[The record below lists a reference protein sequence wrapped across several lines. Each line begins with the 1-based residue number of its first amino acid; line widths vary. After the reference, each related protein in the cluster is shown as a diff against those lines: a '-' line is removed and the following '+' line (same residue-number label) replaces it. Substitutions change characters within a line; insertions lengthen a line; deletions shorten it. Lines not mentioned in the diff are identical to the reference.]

1 MKNLGLFSWMTKRK
15 LTEEQV
21 AVLFVETTFE
31 TVEQGW
37 PEIAAFLNESPVF
50 VQRPNLDQEDYGR
63 FLMIIVSANL
73 QLIPKHFDSGVD
85 RQIIQHICSKF
96 ALAFGL
102 TPDVF
107 TSKVKN
113 YRSFM
118 KQINR
123 PSKNL
128 VTAMTRAI
136 FYKYHLNQLQE
147 PYFRDM
153 NAPEPNIQRELKS
166 LMAHFL
172 WDWDAFTE
180 NYRVSA
186 SKVRLG

>member
-1 MKNLGLFSWMTKRK
+1 MKNLGLLSWMTRRK

-21 AVLFVETTFE
+21 AALFVETTFE

-37 PEIAAFLNESPVF
+37 PEIAAFLNENPTFIESP
-50 VQRPNLDQEDYGR
+50 QLHPEDYGR

-73 QLIPKHFDSGVD
+73 QMIPQHFESGVD
-85 RQIIQHICSKF
+85 RQIIQHICSRF
-96 ALAFGL
+96 ARSLDISPEL
-102 TPDVF
+102 F
-107 TSKVKN
+107 TTKVKQ
-113 YRSFM
+113 YRAFM

-123 PSKNL
+123 PSNNL

-136 FYKYHLNQLQE
+136 FYKYHLNQFQE

-153 NAPEPNIQRELKS
+153 NAPEPNIQRELKG

-172 WDWDAFTE
+172 WDWDAFNE
-180 NYRVSA
+180 SYRVTA
-186 SKVRLG
+186 SRVTL

>member
-1 MKNLGLFSWMTKRK
+1 MTRRK

-21 AVLFVETTFE
+21 ASLFVETTFE

-37 PEIAAFLNESPVF
+37 PEIASFLNESNVF
-50 VQRPNLDQEDYGR
+50 IERPNLDHEDYGR

-96 ALAFGL
+96 ALAFGIAPE
-102 TPDVF
+102 TF
-107 TSKVKN
+107 TSKMKN
-113 YRSFM
+113 YRSFL

-136 FYKYHLNQLQE
+136 FYKYNLNQFQE

-153 NAPEPNIQRELKS
+153 NTPEPNIQRELKV

-172 WDWDAFTE
+172 WDWNAFTE
-180 NYRVSA
+180 NYRVA
-186 SKVRLG
+186 TRKVRL